1 MKEYEVTD
9 LFEAGN
15 AGETIQAKPDMFA
28 DEVSGPLGPT
38 FESFEEE

>member
-15 AGETIQAKPDMFA
+15 AGEMIQAKPEMYL
-28 DEVSGPLGPT
+28 DEVSGPFGPPPDAY
-38 FESFEEE
+38 EEE